1 MHNSVLRSNMT
12 MGHGIAT
19 FLFFVVLMF
28 SFEASS
34 DSKGASSE
42 SRLIEG
48 SFIGFDSVEMLKDFL
63 PTEFWAHRDFFF
75 FPGMK
80 LEIGPEFR
88 DYTPPEV
95 YKNATKAFSNQVRL
109 GDDGTLR
116 DFRAGQPF
124 PANSVSCEEDSD
136 AGVKNIWN
144 FVHRWQGFGARA
156 TFQYTYWDRGELRPV
171 GYRGTTT
178 AWQLKYRPEP
188 QFEKNKGD
196 VFPRE
201 TRAVVVGF
209 ELAEP
214 AEARGTKTLTYRYAS
229 SYGPLDLAKPEDTWI
244 YSREVRR
251 VRKITQNQRASAVA
265 GTDFS
270 FDDLFSFSGLPVQ
283 YKWKCITKQPL
294 LAPVNTRVLGY
305 PYKNKG
311 YYGPS
316 GLSFA
321 NDRWEL
327 RNALLLEMV
336 PRDQDH
342 PYSKKLIWIDLHSF
356 KPLYS
361 FAYDRTGALWKIIY
375 HKHRWSQDDHPGIT
389 AQDWYPG
396 WDGVPEPRDLRT
408 VSDAI
413 VNVQT
418 ATGNRLDFYDS
429 RGTPPNI
436 RALRRYVDVRQLS
449 RRLR

>member
-1 MHNSVLRSNMT
+1 MLNDNVRMCSLSTICCLLLVWILSLEVHAESPRP
-12 MGHGIAT
+12 
-19 FLFFVVLMF
+19 
-28 SFEASS
+28 
-34 DSKGASSE
+34 GAE
-42 SRLIEG
+42 SRLAEG
-48 SFIGFDSVEMLKDFL
+48 SFIEYDSVEALRPFL
-63 PTEFWAHRDFFF
+63 PPEFWSHRKFFF
-75 FPGMK
+75 FSGMK
-80 LEIGPEFR
+80 LEIGPKFR

-95 YKNATKAFSNQVRL
+95 YNQATETFTDRVSL
-109 GDDGTLR
+109 GKDGALSGY
-116 DFRAGQPF
+116 RAGQPF
-124 PANSVSCEEDSD
+124 SAGRVDCAGDSN
-136 AGVKNIWN
+136 AGIKHIWN
-144 FVHRWQGFGARA
+144 FVHRWQGFGGRS

-188 QFEKNKGD
+188 QFGKNNGD

-229 SYGPLDLAKPEDTWI
+229 SYGPLALAKPEDTWI

-270 FDDLFSFSGLPVQ
+270 FDDLFSFSGLPAQ
-283 YKWKCITKQPL
+283 YTWQC
-294 LAPVNTRVLGY
+294 LAEQSLMTPVNTKVLGY
-305 PYKNKG
+305 PYKDDG

-327 RNALLLEMV
+327 RDALLLEMI
-336 PRDQDH
+336 PRDKDH
-342 PYSKKLIWIDLHSF
+342 PYSKKLIWIDRDSF

-375 HKHRWSQDDHPGIT
+375 HKHRWSEDDHPGIR
-389 AQDWYPG
+389 ARDWYPG
-396 WDGVPEPRDLRT
+396 WPGVPEPRDLRT

-429 RGTPPNI
+429 RGTQPNI